1 MSAKT
6 HTYQMT
12 VEWTGNTGAG
22 TARPHA
28 YSKNHVIRA
37 TGRPDILASSDPAF
51 NGDPDRYN
59 PEELLVA
66 ALSQCHMLWF
76 LSRCAKHGVAVTAYE
91 DHAIGT
97 MAEHAD
103 GGGEFTN
110 VTLRPRITIDG
121 AADPGLL
128 ARLHDES
135 HHLCFIARSVNFPV
149 EIEAAYLRY
158 GRSESTET
166 REGSR

>member
-1 MSAKT
+1 MIANS
-6 HTYQMT
+6 HTYRLT

-22 TARPHA
+22 TARPNG

-37 TGRPDILASSDPAF
+37 AGRPDILASSDPSF

-76 LSRCAKHGVAVTAYE
+76 LSRCAKHGIVVTGYA
-91 DHAIGT
+91 DDATGT
-97 MAEHAD
+97 MVEHAD

-110 VTLRPRITIDG
+110 VTLHPRITIDSPV
-121 AADPGLL
+121 DRQLL
-128 ARLHDES
+128 ARLHEES
-135 HHLCFIARSVNFPV
+135 HRLCFIARSVNFPV
-149 EIEAAYLRY
+149 EVEAEYL
-158 GRSESTET
+158 
-166 REGSR
+166 

>member
-1 MSAKT
+1 MSAKS
-6 HTYQMT
+6 HTYRLT

-22 TARPHA
+22 TARPNG

-37 TGRPDILASSDPAF
+37 AGRPDILASSDPAF

-76 LSRCAKHGVAVTAYE
+76 LSRCAKHGIVVTAYA
-91 DHAIGT
+91 DDAIGT
-97 MAEHAD
+97 MVEHTD

-110 VTLRPRITIDG
+110 VTLHPRITIDSP
-121 AADPGLL
+121 ADWQLL
-128 ARLHDES
+128 ARLHEES
-135 HHLCFIARSVNFPV
+135 HRLCFIARSVSFPV
-149 EIEAAYLRY
+149 EVEAEYL
-158 GRSESTET
+158 
-166 REGSR
+166 

>member
-1 MSAKT
+1 MSAKS
-6 HTYQMT
+6 HTYHLT
-12 VEWTGNTGAG
+12 VAWTGNTGAG
-22 TARPHA
+22 TARANA

-37 TGRPDILASSDPAF
+37 AGRPDILASSDPAF

-76 LSRCAKHGVAVTAYE
+76 LSRCAKHGIVVTAYE
-91 DHAIGT
+91 DHAIG
-97 MAEHAD
+97 MMVEHAD

-110 VTLRPRITIDG
+110 VTLRPQIAIDG
-121 AADPGLL
+121 SADPALL
-128 ARLHDES
+128 QQLHEES

-149 EIEAAYLRY
+149 DVEALYV
-158 GRSESTET
+158 S
-166 REGSR
+166 